1 MESRAAQQ
9 LLVFGQSILL
19 GLSAGLLYDLLR
31 PFRVRA
37 PRATALLDGA
47 YCLAVGGAMFLF
59 LLRRAEGQLRG
70 FVILGALGGAVLFFC
85 AFSELLRPLWAF
97 WADTLAF
104 LWRLLCLP
112 LRWAGNFYK
121 KTLRRGKNLFYFWR
135 KCFTIRKSGYGPGK
149 GESRHGKA
157 AKNAE
162 GGKAPHGPS
171 DQAVNRNSAGRAGL
185 RGVRPAGAGRGRRDG
200 KGAGSR
206 RGGGQAP
213 GERRPGGG
221 HRGGLHA

>member
-1 MESRAAQQ
+1 MSMESRAAQQ

-135 KCFTIRKSGYGPGK
+135 KCFTIRKRDRKST
-149 GESRHGKA
+149 RL
-157 AKNAE
+157 
-162 GGKAPHGPS
+162 
-171 DQAVNRNSAGRAGL
+171 NS
-185 RGVRPAGAGRGRRDG
+185 
-200 KGAGSR
+200 S
-206 RGGGQAP
+206 
-213 GERRPGGG
+213 
-221 HRGGLHA
+221 HS